1 MGYPYAKKEILRTS
15 DAELKK
21 DMNLVYNRL
30 KKHFNKKQLKDEIDF
45 SNSIRIFL
53 SIVKDVTYFLS
64 LLDFLI
70 RVETSPNQKRM
81 SIYLIQQIEY
91 VPL

>member
-1 MGYPYAKKEILRTS
+1 MDSSQHFFLFSKKSLINCSMVNDL
-15 DAELKK
+15 L
-21 DMNLVYNRL
+21 YNG
-30 KKHFNKKQLKDEIDF
+30 IDF

>member
-1 MGYPYAKKEILRTS
+1 MVNDL
-15 DAELKK
+15 L
-21 DMNLVYNRL
+21 YNG
-30 KKHFNKKQLKDEIDF
+30 IDF

>member
-1 MGYPYAKKEILRTS
+1 MDSSQHFFLFSKKSLINCSMVNDL
-15 DAELKK
+15 L
-21 DMNLVYNRL
+21 YNG
-30 KKHFNKKQLKDEIDF
+30 IDL